1 MRFLTPHFS
10 LDLLCDLT
18 SPLKIA
24 QLQDYLSGM
33 SHVLFINNIGRIY
46 LKETPLKTPETLKK
60 KLAVVSLQTK
70 QLAFVIKVVRN

>member
-1 MRFLTPHFS
+1 MRFFTPHFS
-10 LDLLCDLT
+10 MGLLCDLT

-24 QLQDYLSGM
+24 QLQEYLGGM
-33 SHVLFINNIGRIY
+33 SHVLFINNIGHIL

-70 QLAFVIKVVRN
+70 QLAICIKVV